1 MQAAFLKRGVLA
13 LSDILVLFQPLYLNL
28 ILHYFFQELLSPLG
42 PSSDFDCLVEESL
55 FQMRISD
62 TGQVG
67 PVFLLALSFSVVQII
82 GASGSGGLSCFSLF
96 FLRLFSNKQFLYV
109 INVEIEFFYPAR
121 AQSARARRACA
132 LRALGLLLY
141 SRHT

>member
-1 MQAAFLKRGVLA
+1 MNQTQY
-13 LSDILVLFQPLYLNL
+13 DIELEDPRT
-28 ILHYFFQELLSPLG
+28 FQEPLPPLG

-82 GASGSGGLSCFSLF
+82 GASGSGGLFCFSLCF
-96 FLRLFSNKQFLYV
+96 FFTSFQ
-109 INVEIEFFYPAR
+109 
-121 AQSARARRACA
+121 
-132 LRALGLLLY
+132 
-141 SRHT
+141 H

>member
-1 MQAAFLKRGVLA
+1 MQAAFLKGDVLA

-28 ILHYFFQELLSPLG
+28 ILHSFFQELLSPLG
-42 PSSDFDCLVEESL
+42 PSSDFDCLVLESF

-82 GASGSGGLSCFSLF
+82 GASGSGGLFCFSLCF
-96 FLRLFSNKQFLYV
+96 
-109 INVEIEFFYPAR
+109 FFYIF
-121 AQSARARRACA
+121 SALSNSCISSP
-132 LRALGLLLY
+132 LKLNSL
-141 SRHT
+141 